1 MATVKAISL
10 KGARSAMRSTLY
22 ANTGWVQHRIRP
34 IITTSLCGT
43 RATDGLARA
52 DYRSRL
58 KYVGGLSPG
67 ANVFMVNPDSETDV
81 EFRPNHFWLAQLL
94 PPPEGISTMVWKTR
108 HPLPPDCKSGTY
120 CCKVQW
126 FHRTAADDRKFT
138 TASCQY
144 ISLSCIV
151 PVQFVITLKQV
162 GSTTYELS
170 SSIQDKILKTMR
182 GLVVSD

>member
-1 MATVKAISL
+1 MN
-10 KGARSAMRSTLY
+10 R
-22 ANTGWVQHRIRP
+22 RP
-34 IITTSLCGT
+34 EYLLGEV
-43 RATDGLARA
+43 DGLARA

-58 KYVGGLSPG
+58 ECVSGLSPG
-67 ANVFMVNPDSETDV
+67 AHVFMVNPDSETDV

-108 HPLPPDCKSGTY
+108 HPLPPDCKPGTY

-126 FHRTAADDRKFT
+126 FHRTNADDRKFT

-151 PVQFVITLKQV
+151 PVQFVITLTQV